1 MRAFSEI
8 RRGGTRAIA
17 LQSASRLSGMTLVEL
32 MVAIA
37 MLCIVLSIGFPTFTG
52 FVQDNR
58 ITTETNRLV
67 SNLNYARSEAS
78 SRATVVTISRKS
90 GTDKVWHEGWEIY
103 TDADDGGNSARVVSD
118 TFLRDVSAA
127 GNGVRIR
134 ASDPGDRW
142 ISYRADGMLNEGG
155 NALAIA
161 VCDDRGEANGRD
173 ITVSLV
179 GRVSVTSPSA
189 DCTP

>member
-1 MRAFSEI
+1 LVDIFARDIGRHHDAVHLEI
-8 RRGGTRAIA
+8 LGAT
-17 LQSASRLSGMTLVEL
+17 LQLPHAVVHIDHWQPGKRH
-32 MVAIA
+32 
-37 MLCIVLSIGFPTFTG
+37 
-52 FVQDNR
+52 
-58 ITTETNRLV
+58 
-67 SNLNYARSEAS
+67 EAP
-78 SRATVVTISRKS
+78 
-90 GTDKVWHEGWEIY
+90 
-103 TDADDGGNSARVVSD
+103 DGGNSARVVSD